1 MPKFLLRLENDVIK
15 EITAEDQITVGRKP
29 DNQVVIDSPAVSGH
43 HCKLVR
49 IGETYFVEDRYSTN
63 GVFLNSRKI
72 AKSELQNNDLIGIAN
87 YVLEFID
94 DRPQLDAVDTPVA
107 EAPVV
112 QATLVSEAPV
122 VEAPVVD
129 APVMVEPVVVPVLAI
144 EDEVTSPMT
153 APPRQQ
159 ESAPAA
165 SNNAFHKPAVI
176 RVLKGIVSKT
186 EFELKSRSTYIG
198 KSDRVQIRIK
208 GTGLF
213 GSGPQSAAMIA
224 HQQTGYFLVPVKAGY
239 VKLNGRVLHQKEL
252 LRNGDLIQAGGTV
265 LKFEDSD
272 ASQSAA
278 SSSHSG

>member
-1 MPKFLLRLENDVIK
+1 MPKFLLRFEGEVIK

-49 IGETYFVEDRYSTN
+49 IGETYFIHDRYSTN
-63 GVFLNSRKI
+63 GVFLNSKKI

-94 DRPQLDAVDTPVA
+94 DRPQLTAAETPVS

-112 QATLVSEAPV
+112 QAPV
-122 VEAPVVD
+122 
-129 APVMVEPVVVPVLAI
+129 VEPVVEEAVTSQ
-144 EDEVTSPMT
+144 VTSPLE
-153 APPRQQ
+153 QQ
-159 ESAPAA
+159 EAAPAP
-165 SNNAFHKPAVI
+165 SNSTSQKPAVI

-186 EFELKSRSTYIG
+186 EIELKSRSTYIG

-213 GSGPQSAAMIA
+213 GSAPQSAAMIA

-239 VKLNGRVLHQKEL
+239 VKLNGRILHQKEL

-265 LKFEDSD
+265 LKFEDSNGSPSVEI
-272 ASQSAA
+272 ASQNR
-278 SSSHSG
+278 